1 MSTAYQA
8 RKKQPP
14 ADPNITFFM
23 DRFRKNITGQPIEE
37 LKPDSD
43 EEAAKKAKEAEEEEG
58 EEEYEE
64 GAGGEQ
70 AAAKPAEAD
79 AGKTE
84 GEKTEAEKTEA
95 EAEADTEEGQPE
107 AEGEAAEAE
116 AGEGEAEAEGEEE
129 EGGEEEEEGEEEE
142 GEEEAEGEEAEGAEA
157 QGGGTGAAEQPK
169 DQWSADW
176 SGQAGVE
183 EYWVNNAGKG
193 QGAFYAMQRMQEW
206 NESGWPA
213 WPPEAG
219 NWGPEFDDVDATSWF
234 GSKEAYYQAIG
245 KAMPPSA
252 QCPTAEDSNK
262 ETDAKAASG
271 EEAKAADTAPVA
283 EEAGECLDCTLIE
296 DGLAQ
301 DDPFS
306 AQQSAVPTESSKVIP
321 SAMEVDKFPDIEARK
336 RPIIASTA
344 GEEDLKRQK
353 LASVDDDVELL
364 PLSRKPLDEVMI
376 LEHGYNGDESEEE
389 EVVEAPQSPREIM
402 IEANTAI
409 ATFLEDMPASPK
421 SAALSP
427 RSPKSSCPGSPKSQ
441 PPAVEES
448 PKDPIA
454 QPTMP
459 VTKEIEEEDDRE
471 VDDRVS
477 FQSMDHRDAL
487 LAEWEHIVPN
497 CQRGMNLNKV
507 RCCVKPCDR
516 EWFSSDLAARDPV
529 NKYVEHYLMEHI
541 VLDGEREM
549 TEKVSIPTNGRCRFV
564 HVLASCDMCCGQVSG
579 IFEWNENYHF
589 RRLCIQC
596 HRIHSKAVSSLGV

>member
-1 MSTAYQA
+1 MSTGYQA
-8 RKKQPP
+8 RKKQAP

-43 EEAAKKAKEAEEEEG
+43 EEAAQKAKEAEEEQG

-64 GAGGEQ
+64 GAGEQ
-70 AAAKPAEAD
+70 TEAAA
-79 AGKTE
+79 
-84 GEKTEAEKTEA
+84 EA
-95 EAEADTEEGQPE
+95 EAEKAEGEKAEAEKAEGDAQADTEEAQPE
-107 AEGEAAEAE
+107 AEGEAAE
-116 AGEGEAEAEGEEE
+116 GEAAEGEAEGEEE
-129 EGGEEEEEGEEEE
+129 EGEGGEEEEGEEEE

-157 QGGGTGAAEQPK
+157 QGGTGAAEQPK
-169 DQWSADW
+169 DEWTQAAWP
-176 SGQAGVE
+176 GQAGVE
-183 EYWVNNAGKG
+183 EYWVNNAQGKG
-193 QGAFYAMQRMQEW
+193 PGTFYAMQRMQEW
-206 NESGWPA
+206 NEAGWPA
-213 WPPEAG
+213 WPPAGPPEAG
-219 NWGPEFDDVDATSWF
+219 NWGPEFDDVDASSWF

-245 KAMPPSA
+245 KRMPPSE
-252 QCPTAEDSNK
+252 QCATAEGANK

-271 EEAKAADTAPVA
+271 EEAKVVDNAPVA

-306 AQQSAVPTESSKVIP
+306 VQQSAVPTESSKVTP
-321 SAMEVDKFPDIEARK
+321 TDMEVDKDNEAKK
-336 RPIIASTA
+336 RPISVTIP
-344 GEEDLKRQK
+344 EDDLKRQK
-353 LASVDDDVELL
+353 LAAGGDDVELL

-376 LEHGYNGDESEEE
+376 LEHGYNGDETDEED
-389 EVVEAPQSPREIM
+389 VAGEAPQSPREIM
-402 IEANTAI
+402 NEANTAI
-409 ATFLEDMPASPK
+409 ATFLEDMPSSPK

-427 RSPKSSCPGSPKSQ
+427 RSPKSSCPGSPRNEDK

-448 PKDPIA
+448 PKEPIA

-459 VTKEIEEEDDRE
+459 VTKESDRE

-487 LAEWEHIVPN
+487 LAEWEHIVPG
-497 CQRGMNLNKV
+497 CLRGMNCNKV

-516 EWFSSDLAARDPV
+516 EWYSSDLAARDPV

-549 TEKVSIPTNGRCRFV
+549 TEKVSIPTNGRCRYV
-564 HVLASCDMCCGQVSG
+564 HVLASCDMCCGQVQG

-596 HRIHSKAVSSLGV
+596 HRIHSRAVSSLKV